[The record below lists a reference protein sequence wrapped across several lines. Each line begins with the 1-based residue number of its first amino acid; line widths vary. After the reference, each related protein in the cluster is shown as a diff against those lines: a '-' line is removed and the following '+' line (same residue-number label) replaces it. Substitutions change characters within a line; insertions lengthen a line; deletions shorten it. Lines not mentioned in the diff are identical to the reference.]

1 MEQELI
7 SLLSLSQPQRA
18 IFLSPFP
25 RIDFPPLPHLTPE
38 TAEFAFAYHNNIFQ
52 WNIMRI
58 CGNSTISFC
67 ITKIT
72 KSLFNRSDHYQ
83 EILKIIM
90 LSDKVL
96 ACYAIYLGIYIDNR
110 MCDHL
115 IDCDHA
121 NSFKVWVYGYQQS
134 FGSLVC
140 EQFVESLMQPL
151 INSLY
156 GLDLKNNKDIV
167 DLINYYFKV
176 LS

>member
-7 SLLSLSQPQRA
+7 SLFRLSQPQRA
-18 IFLSPFP
+18 IFLSPSP

-38 TAEFAFAYHNNIFQ
+38 TTE
-52 WNIMRI
+52 
-58 CGNSTISFC
+58 
-67 ITKIT
+67 
-72 KSLFNRSDHYQ
+72 SDHYQ
-83 EILKIIM
+83 ELLKIIM

-96 ACYAIYLGIYIDNR
+96 ACYAIYLGIHIDNR

-115 IDCDHA
+115 IDSDHA

-140 EQFVESLMQPL
+140 EQFLESLMQPL

-176 LS
+176 SWVSS